1 MKVPDYLE
9 DKIALFESRGRIF
22 RENDELFNDT
32 SWFAVMVGQGLKP
45 RGHDPLADELSLED
59 LRGRM
64 EHIKSVI
71 GSSAAKMPDH
81 WDFIG
86 KNCSAKAM

>member
-1 MKVPDYLE
+1 MKIPDYLA
-9 DKIALFESRGRIF
+9 DKMSLFQARGRIF
-22 RENDELFNDT
+22 RENDELFNET

-45 RGHDPLADELSLED
+45 RGHDPLVDQLSVDE

-71 GSSAAKMPDH
+71 DKAAMTMPDH
-81 WDFIG
+81 WDFIAR
-86 KNCSAKAM
+86 NCAA